1 MQHGVQRIWKK
12 NEDILFTEFI
22 IPREGLTDKR
32 KEKYSSPTSCRS
44 QKVVKRAV

>member
-22 IPREGLTDKR
+22 IHREGLTDKR
-32 KEKYSSPTSCRS
+32 KNTQVRLHVDHRKL
-44 QKVVKRAV
+44 